1 MKQFLL
7 FVLLSF
13 LSFSSLYA
21 HGQEYLIVITYA
33 FWVISPLL
41 YLIITFVFNWRLVKK
56 YGRNHGIE
64 LHLWKLNL
72 FTFGLLVFGAVI
84 STVLYVQHIIS
95 ETGVAWLLFLIPS
108 GIYGG
113 IAFLTL
119 KKSKPKNMNV

>member
-56 YGRNHGIE
+56 YGRNPAIE

-72 FTFGLLVFGAVI
+72 FTFGLLVLGAVI
-84 STVLYVQHIIS
+84 STILYVKHIIS
-95 ETGVAWLLFLIPS
+95 ETEVAWLLFLIPA
-108 GIYGG
+108 GIYGS

-119 KKSKPKNMNV
+119 KKSSPKG